1 MTRNSIFLLQF
12 IFLVLVDVKQQR
24 QNPLT
29 EQRKKCIE
37 GEK

>member
-1 MTRNSIFLLQF
+1 MQKIAYFCYKSS
-12 IFLVLVDVKQQR
+12 FLVLVDVKQQR